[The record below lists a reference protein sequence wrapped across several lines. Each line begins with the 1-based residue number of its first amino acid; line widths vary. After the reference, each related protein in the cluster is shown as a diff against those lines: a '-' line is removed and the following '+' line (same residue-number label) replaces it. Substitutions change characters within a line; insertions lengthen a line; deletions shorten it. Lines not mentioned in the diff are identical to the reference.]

1 MFNGL
6 ASANLFKLEASK
18 ALDGFRPGPY
28 DEPTCFRR
36 TLMIFKLARITV
48 ALALAG
54 LVCSSIGLAQEAP
67 PAAQTDK
74 KTQDQQQQ
82 GKDQQQADQQ
92 QNKKEKAKKASKKP
106 SNSDIENIGTRDI
119 NKHSI
124 NFVSYEREIAM
135 GREMA
140 SEVEREV
147 KLIDDPVVTE
157 YVNRVGQN
165 LVRNSDAKVPFTIK
179 VVESDE
185 INAFALPG
193 GFFYV
198 NSALIL
204 AADDEAELAGV
215 MAHEI
220 AHVTARHGAKQMSK
234 GQLLNIATIPLIF
247 LGGPAGFGIRQASGF
262 LIPVTFLSFSRG
274 AEAEADYLGLQYMY
288 KTGYD
293 PTAAV
298 SFFEK
303 LQAKETAKPG
313 SMSKLFA
320 THPPTGERIEAEKK
334 NIELVL
340 PDRDQYVVTTSEF
353 NRVKGRLAMLENSRK
368 PTEEDNKP
376 SLRRRTTSTRD
387 GDDRNTKDTK
397 NTKDSKTGQDTTNS
411 STGDSSS
418 DKTDSGS
425 TSSDDD
431 RPVLKRRP

>member
-1 MFNGL
+1 
-6 ASANLFKLEASK
+6 
-18 ALDGFRPGPY
+18 
-28 DEPTCFRR
+28 
-36 TLMIFKLARITV
+36 MIFKLARITV

-54 LVCSSIGLAQEAP
+54 LVCASVGSAQDIP
-67 PAAQTDK
+67 SQQTDQK
-74 KTQDQQQQ
+74 QSDQQQSQDQQQ
-82 GKDQQQADQQ
+82 DQQKQQ
-92 QNKKEKAKKASKKP
+92 DKKGKSQKTPKKP
-106 SNSDIENIGTRDI
+106 ANSDIENIGTRDI

-124 NFVSYEREIAM
+124 NFVSYEKEIAI
-135 GREMA
+135 GRQMSA
-140 SEVEREV
+140 EVEREV
-147 KLIDDPVVTE
+147 KLVDDPVVSE

-234 GQLLNIATIPLIF
+234 GELLNVATIPLIF

-320 THPPTGERIEAEKK
+320 THPPTGERIEMEKK
-334 NIELVL
+334 NIELIL

-353 NRVKGRLAMLENSRK
+353 NRVKARLALLENTRK
-368 PTEEDNKP
+368 PAEEENKP

-397 NTKDSKTGQDTTNS
+397 NTKDTTKDGQDGS
-411 STGDSSS
+411 STGSSTGTTDNTSNTSSTTSDKSDSSS
-418 DKTDSGS
+418 T

>member
-1 MFNGL
+1 
-6 ASANLFKLEASK
+6 
-18 ALDGFRPGPY
+18 
-28 DEPTCFRR
+28 
-36 TLMIFKLARITV
+36 MIFKLVRITIAF
-48 ALALAG
+48 ALAA
-54 LVCSSIGLAQEAP
+54 LVCNSVGFAQDT
-67 PAAQTDK
+67 PAQQTDQ
-74 KTQDQQQQ
+74 TQQD
-82 GKDQQQADQQ
+82 KQQ
-92 QNKKEKAKKASKKP
+92 QNKTDKPAKPAKKPK
-106 SNSDIENIGTRDI
+106 NSDIENIGTRDI
-119 NKHSI
+119 NKGSI
-124 NFVSYEREIAM
+124 NFVSYDREIAM
-135 GREMA
+135 GRQLA
-140 SEVEREV
+140 AEVEREV
-147 KLIDDPVVTE
+147 KLVDDPVINE

-198 NSALIL
+198 NSGLIL

-234 GQLLNIATIPLIF
+234 GELLNVATIPLIF

-274 AEAEADYLGLQYMY
+274 AETEADYLGLQYMY

-313 SMSKLFA
+313 SVSKLFS
-320 THPPTGERIEAEKK
+320 THPPTGDRIEKEKK
-334 NIELVL
+334 NIELIL
-340 PDRDQYVVTTSEF
+340 PDREQYVVTTSEF
-353 NRVKGRLAMLENSRK
+353 NKVKAHLALLENTRK
-368 PTEEDNKP
+368 PAEDENKP
-376 SLRRRTTSTRD
+376 SLRRRTTATRD
-387 GDDRNTKDTK
+387 GDDRDSKDAK
-397 NTKDSKTGQDTTNS
+397 NSKDSKNGQDSNTS
-411 STGDSSS
+411 SAPSS
-418 DKTDSGS
+418 DKTDTNS
-425 TSSDDD
+425 TGSSDDD

>member
-1 MFNGL
+1 
-6 ASANLFKLEASK
+6 
-18 ALDGFRPGPY
+18 
-28 DEPTCFRR
+28 
-36 TLMIFKLARITV
+36 MIFKLARITV

-54 LVCSSIGLAQEAP
+54 VVCASVGWAQDSSTK
-67 PAAQTDK
+67 QTDQ
-74 KTQDQQQQ
+74 TQQ
-82 GKDQQQADQQ
+82 KDQQQNDKDK
-92 QNKKEKAKKASKKP
+92 NKKAPKKP
-106 SNSDIENIGTRDI
+106 KNSDIDNIGTRDI
-119 NKHSI
+119 NKGSI
-124 NFVSYEREIAM
+124 NFISLEKEIAI
-135 GREMA
+135 GRQMSA
-140 SEVEREV
+140 EVEREV
-147 KLIDDPVVTE
+147 KLVDDPVISE

-179 VVESDE
+179 VVQSEE

-234 GQLLNIATIPLIF
+234 GELLNLATIPLIF

-274 AEAEADYLGLQYMY
+274 AESEADYLGLQYMY

-320 THPPTGERIEAEKK
+320 THPPTGERIELEKK

-353 NRVKGRLAMLENSRK
+353 NRVKARLALLENTRK
-368 PTEEDNKP
+368 PTEDDNKP

-387 GDDRNTKDTK
+387 GDDRNTKT
-397 NTKDSKTGQDTTNS
+397 TSKDGKDGQDT
-411 STGDSSS
+411 STTGTDSTTSKD
-418 DKTDSGS
+418 DKTDPGTS
-425 TSSDDD
+425 TTGGDDD

>member
-1 MFNGL
+1 
-6 ASANLFKLEASK
+6 
-18 ALDGFRPGPY
+18 
-28 DEPTCFRR
+28 
-36 TLMIFKLARITV
+36 MIFKLARITV

-54 LVCSSIGLAQEAP
+54 LVCASIGFAQDKT
-67 PAAQTDK
+67 PAQQTDQNK
-74 KTQDQQQQ
+74 QQQDQQNS
-82 GKDQQQADQQ
+82 KDKSK
-92 QNKKEKAKKASKKP
+92 NEPKKP
-106 SNSDIENIGTRDI
+106 RNSDIDNIGTRDI
-119 NKHSI
+119 NKRSI
-124 NFVSYEREIAM
+124 NFVSYEKEISI
-135 GREMA
+135 GRQMSA
-140 SEVEREV
+140 EVEREV
-147 KLIDDPVVTE
+147 KLVDDPVISE

-179 VVESDE
+179 VVQSDE

-234 GQLLNIATIPLIF
+234 GELLNIATIPLIF

-262 LIPVTFLSFSRG
+262 LIPVTFLSFSR
-274 AEAEADYLGLQYMY
+274 ANEAEADYLGLQYMY

-320 THPPTGERIEAEKK
+320 SHPPTGERIEMEKK

-353 NRVKGRLAMLENSRK
+353 NRVKARLALLENTRK
-368 PTEEDNKP
+368 PAEDENKP
-376 SLRRRTTSTRD
+376 SLRRRTTSTKD
-387 GDDRNTKDTK
+387 GDDRNTKDPK
-397 NTKDSKTGQDTTNS
+397 DTKDAKNGQDSSTSGTTNS
-411 STGDSSS
+411 PDNTSNTT
-418 DKTDSGS
+418 DKTDSG
-425 TSSDDD
+425 TTPSDDD

>member
-1 MFNGL
+1 MTLKYFRYTAILTTMAVFFTGVVFAQDPAVSSQPQQDEQQKSNE
-6 ASANLFKLEASK
+6 NKPQKDK
-18 ALDGFRPGPY
+18 A
-28 DEPTCFRR
+28 EH
-36 TLMIFKLARITV
+36 K
-48 ALALAG
+48 
-54 LVCSSIGLAQEAP
+54 
-67 PAAQTDK
+67 PA
-74 KTQDQQQQ
+74 
-82 GKDQQQADQQ
+82 
-92 QNKKEKAKKASKKP
+92 
-106 SNSDIENIGTRDI
+106 NSDIDNIGTRDI

-124 NFVSYEREIAM
+124 NFISLEKEIAM
-135 GREMA
+135 GRQMA
-140 SEVEREV
+140 AEVEREV

-234 GQLLNIATIPLIF
+234 AQLLQFATMPLIF
-247 LGGPAGFGIRQASGF
+247 LGGPAGYGLYQASGF
-262 LIPVTFLSFSRG
+262 LIPVTFLKFSRSD
-274 AEAEADYLGLQYMY
+274 EAEADYLGLQYMY

-298 SFFEK
+298 TFFEK
-303 LQAKETAKPG
+303 LQAKETARPD
-313 SMSKLFA
+313 SVSKLFA
-320 THPPTGERIEAEKK
+320 THPPTGDRIAMEKK

-353 NRVKGRLAMLENSRK
+353 NRVKARLALLEAERK
-368 PTEEDNKP
+368 PNAAEDNKP
-376 SLRRRTTSTRD
+376 SLHRKTTSTKD
-387 GDDRNTKDTK
+387 GDDRDGKDKTAA
-397 NTKDSKTGQDTTNS
+397 KDSKNGSDTSTTSTTDTT
-411 STGDSSS
+411 TDKS
-418 DKTDSGS
+418 DDGSG
-425 TSSDDD
+425 TDDD
-431 RPVLKRRP
+431 RPVLKRRGP

>member
-1 MFNGL
+1 
-6 ASANLFKLEASK
+6 
-18 ALDGFRPGPY
+18 
-28 DEPTCFRR
+28 
-36 TLMIFKLARITV
+36 MIFKLARITV

-54 LVCSSIGLAQEAP
+54 LVCASIVFAQDKT
-67 PAAQTDK
+67 PAQQTDQNK
-74 KTQDQQQQ
+74 QQQDQQNS
-82 GKDQQQADQQ
+82 KDKSK
-92 QNKKEKAKKASKKP
+92 NEPKKP
-106 SNSDIENIGTRDI
+106 RNSDIDNIGTRDI
-119 NKHSI
+119 NKRSI
-124 NFVSYEREIAM
+124 NFVSYEKEISI
-135 GREMA
+135 GRQMSA
-140 SEVEREV
+140 EVEREV
-147 KLIDDPVVTE
+147 KLVDDPVISE

-179 VVESDE
+179 VVQSDE

-234 GQLLNIATIPLIF
+234 GELLNIATIPLIF

-262 LIPVTFLSFSRG
+262 LIPVTFLSFSR
-274 AEAEADYLGLQYMY
+274 ANEAEADYLGLQYMY

-320 THPPTGERIEAEKK
+320 SHPPTGERIEMEKK

-353 NRVKGRLAMLENSRK
+353 NRVKARLALLENTRK
-368 PTEEDNKP
+368 PAEDENKP
-376 SLRRRTTSTRD
+376 SLRRRTTSTKD
-387 GDDRNTKDTK
+387 GDDRNTKDPK
-397 NTKDSKTGQDTTNS
+397 DTKDAKNGQDSSTSGTTNS
-411 STGDSSS
+411 PDNTSNTT
-418 DKTDSGS
+418 DKTDSG
-425 TSSDDD
+425 TTPSDDD

>member
-1 MFNGL
+1 
-6 ASANLFKLEASK
+6 
-18 ALDGFRPGPY
+18 
-28 DEPTCFRR
+28 
-36 TLMIFKLARITV
+36 MIFRLARIT
-48 ALALAG
+48 LALVIAG
-54 LVCSSIGLAQEAP
+54 LVCTSVGFAQDPSALQTDTKQQDQTQPAPNPAP
-67 PAAQTDK
+67 PAQT
-74 KTQDQQQQ
+74 
-82 GKDQQQADQQ
+82 Q
-92 QNKKEKAKKASKKP
+92 QNKKSQKVPKKP
-106 SNSDIENIGTRDI
+106 ANSDIENIGNRDI
-119 NKHSI
+119 NKHSL
-124 NFVSYEREIAM
+124 NFVSYEKEIAM
-135 GREMA
+135 GRQMA
-140 SEVEREV
+140 AEVEREV

-198 NSALIL
+198 NSGLIL

-234 GQLLNIATIPLIF
+234 GELLNIATVPLIF
-247 LGGPAGFGIRQASGF
+247 LGGPAGYGIYQASGL
-262 LIPVTFLSFSRG
+262 LIPMTFLSFSRG

-298 SFFEK
+298 AFFEK

-320 THPPTGERIEAEKK
+320 THPPTGDRIEMEKK

-340 PDRDQYVVTTSEF
+340 PDREQYVVTTSEF
-353 NRVKGRLAMLENSRK
+353 NRVKARLALLENEK
-368 PTEEDNKP
+368 KTPEEESKP
-376 SLRRRTTSTRD
+376 SLRRRTTST
-387 GDDRNTKDTK
+387 GDDRNTKTTK
-397 NTKDSKTGQDTTNS
+397 NPKDTG
-411 STGDSSS
+411 TGDNTADTNEKS
-418 DKTDSGS
+418 DKSDSSNGP
-425 TSSDDD
+425 DDGD

>member
-1 MFNGL
+1 
-6 ASANLFKLEASK
+6 
-18 ALDGFRPGPY
+18 
-28 DEPTCFRR
+28 
-36 TLMIFKLARITV
+36 MIFKLARITV

-54 LVCSSIGLAQEAP
+54 LVYTSVGLAQDKQDKDRKKQEQ
-67 PAAQTDK
+67 QTKQDK
-74 KTQDQQQQ
+74 K
-82 GKDQQQADQQ
+82 KD
-92 QNKKEKAKKASKKP
+92 AKKPK
-106 SNSDIENIGTRDI
+106 NSDIDNIGNRDI

-124 NFVSYEREIAM
+124 NFMSLEKEIAM
-135 GREMA
+135 GRELA
-140 SEVEREV
+140 AEVEREV
-147 KLIDDPVVTE
+147 KMVEDPVVTE

-198 NSALIL
+198 NSGLIL

-215 MAHEI
+215 MSHEI
-220 AHVTARHGAKQMSK
+220 AHVTARHGAENASK

-247 LGGPAGFGIRQASGF
+247 LGGPAGFGLRQATGF
-262 LIPVTFLSFSRG
+262 MIPVTFLSFSRA
-274 AEAEADYLGLQYMY
+274 AEAEADFLGLQYLY

-313 SMSKLFA
+313 SMSKLFS
-320 THPPTGERIEAEKK
+320 THPPTGDRIEKEKQ
-334 NIELVL
+334 NIEKIL
-340 PDRDQYVVTTSEF
+340 PDREQYVVTTSEF
-353 NRVKGRLAMLENSRK
+353 NMVKARLVQLENNRK
-368 PTEEDNKP
+368 PAEEDNKP

-387 GDDRNTKDTK
+387 EDDRNTKDPK
-397 NTKDSKTGQDTTNS
+397 NTKDANASKDDKD
-411 STGDSSS
+411 STDKKG
-418 DKTDSGS
+418 DKTDPKA
-425 TSSDDD
+425 DDD